1 MINRAD
7 TLTKTPAKQSEPIPR
22 AERWI
27 AALLLLSACV
37 LKCVNIFHF
46 RYDSDEPQH
55 LHTSWGWTQGLLQY
69 RDFFDNHTPLFH
81 LLFSPLVAA
90 LGERPDIL
98 LYMRFAMVP
107 FWFLALWAVWRIGSQ
122 VFSRRAGLWAT
133 VFISLLCWWFY
144 CALEY
149 RTDNLWAPL
158 WLCALAL
165 FVTGELTLKR
175 AFAGGFLLG
184 LCACTSMKTSVLLA
198 VSAMAAVFA
207 SQICAR
213 RFDPA
218 ALGRMVKPALI
229 ILAGLVIAPA
239 AVCAFFA
246 AQGCW
251 KEFYY
256 CVIQHNMMIDVDA
269 DAHHFYQRLTCF
281 VALPFLL
288 YGAAQVARHAPTPA
302 LALRRTFLFL
312 FATLYYVSLE
322 SFWALLTRQ
331 DYLPFYPVTAI
342 LTAPL
347 VLWLVQKARLDT
359 HRTAILATVALGEIA
374 LLLIGRPPWISN
386 TRDEQEILREVLQ
399 LTRPGEWVMDFKG
412 ESVFRQRAFHY
423 VLEPLVIHRIKIGLL
438 KDTIPQDVVAKEV
451 HVVVNRDR
459 WYQKP
464 TARFLTANYLN
475 IGQVRVAGRVL
486 SVEETVPGAT
496 LSFRVEIPARYVLW
510 ADGKPVAGLLD
521 GLPYTGARELS
532 PGPHTF
538 RPEGTCHHLALVW
551 DRAIA
556 AGYKPVVDR
565 PDWQYE
571 R

>member
-1 MINRAD
+1 MTKLHENPARRAV
-7 TLTKTPAKQSEPIPR
+7 TQSEPLPR

-27 AALLLLSACV
+27 AALLLLSAFV

-55 LHTSWGWTQGLLQY
+55 LHTTWGWTQGLLQY

-81 LLFSPLVAA
+81 CLFSPLVAA
-90 LGERPDIL
+90 LGERADIL

-107 FWFLALWAVWRIGSQ
+107 FWFVALWAVWRIGSQ

-184 LCACTSMKTSVLLA
+184 LCCCTSMKTSVLLA

-213 RFDPA
+213 RFSPA
-218 ALGRMVKPALI
+218 ALARLLKPALG
-229 ILAGLVIAPA
+229 ILAGLLIAPA

-256 CVIQHNMMIDVDA
+256 CVIQHNTMISVDA
-269 DAHHFYQRLTCF
+269 NVHHFYQRLTF
-281 VALPFLL
+281 FIALPFLL

-312 FATLYYVSLE
+312 FAGLYYASLE

-331 DYLPFYPVTAI
+331 DYLPFYPVA
-342 LTAPL
+342 AL
-347 VLWLVQKARLDT
+347 VITPWVIWLVQNSNWAA
-359 HRTAILATVALGEIA
+359 HRTAILTTVAVGEIA
-374 LLLIGRPPWISN
+374 LLLIGRPPWINS
-386 TRDEQEILREVLQ
+386 TRDEQEIVREVLQ

-423 VLEPLVIHRIKIGLL
+423 VLEPLVLRRIQLGII
-438 KDTIPQDVVAKEV
+438 KDTIAQDVAAKEV

-459 WYQKP
+459 WYRKP
-464 TARFLTANYLN
+464 TRRFLTENYLN

-486 SVEETVPGAT
+486 SVEETAPEAT
-496 LSFRVEIPARYVLW
+496 LSFPVVIPASYVLW
-510 ADGKPVAGLLD
+510 ADGKPVAGVLD
-521 GLPYTGARELS
+521 GLPYTGARDLA

-538 RPEGTCHHLALVW
+538 RPEGTYRHLALVW
-551 DRAIA
+551 ERAIA

>member
-1 MINRAD
+1 MTNHPD
-7 TLTKTPAKQSEPIPR
+7 TLSKTPAAQGEPIPR

-27 AALLLLSACV
+27 VALLLLAACV

-55 LHTSWGWTQGLLQY
+55 LHTTWGWTQGLLQY

-81 LLFSPLVAA
+81 CLFSPLVAA

-98 LYMRFAMVP
+98 LWMRFAMVP
-107 FWFLALWAVWRIGSQ
+107 FWFVALWAVWRIGSQ
-122 VFSRRAGLWAT
+122 VFSRRAGLWAA

-175 AFAGGFLLG
+175 AFAGGVLLG
-184 LCACTSMKTSVLLA
+184 LCCCTSMKTSVLL
-198 VSAMAAVFA
+198 VVTAMAAVFA

-213 RFDPA
+213 RFSPA
-218 ALGRMVKPALI
+218 ALARLFKPALA
-229 ILAGLVIAPA
+229 ILAGLVLAPA

-246 AQGCW
+246 SQGCW

-256 CVIQHNMMIDVDA
+256 CVILHNTMIHVDA
-269 DAHHFYQRLTCF
+269 NVHHFYQRLTF
-281 VALPFLL
+281 PIALPFLL
-288 YGAAQVARHAPTPA
+288 YGASLVARHAPNPQ
-302 LALRRTFLFL
+302 LAFRRSFLFL

-331 DYLPFYPVTAI
+331 DYLPFYPVVAI
-342 LTAPL
+342 LLAPL
-347 VLWLVQKARLDT
+347 VIWLVQKAGLNAQRN
-359 HRTAILATVALGEIA
+359 AILTTLALGEIA
-374 LLLIGRPPWISN
+374 LLLIGRPPWIDN
-386 TRDEQEILREVLQ
+386 TRDQQEILREVIQ

-412 ESVFRQRAFHY
+412 ESVFRRRAFYY
-423 VLEPLVIHRIKIGLL
+423 VLEPLAIRRIKL
-438 KDTIPQDVVAKEV
+438 KLIEDTIPRDVVEKEV

-464 TARFLTANYLN
+464 TRRFLTENYLN

-486 SVEETVPGAT
+486 SVGETAPGTT
-496 LSFRVEIPARYVLW
+496 LSFPVVIPASYVLW
-510 ADGKPVAGLLD
+510 ADGKPVAGVLD
-521 GLPYTGARELS
+521 GLPYTGARDLS

-538 RPEGTCHHLALVW
+538 RPEGACRRLALVW